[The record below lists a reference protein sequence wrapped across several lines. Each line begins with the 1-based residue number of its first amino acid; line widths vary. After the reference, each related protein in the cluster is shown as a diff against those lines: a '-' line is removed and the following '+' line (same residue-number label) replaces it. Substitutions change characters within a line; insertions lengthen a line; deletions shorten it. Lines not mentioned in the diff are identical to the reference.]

1 MVTARPPARLR
12 SRAVPSI
19 ADLVAADLAASDYV
33 PHAVREVF
41 PDVAPAGIG
50 AAVEAFCERA
60 LGAPVDDAELF
71 AASVGS
77 VFGVRLRDGRRVV
90 VKVHPPRASVAY
102 LEAMQAVQRHLAAA
116 GFPAPVPLAPPMRL
130 GRGIAVAETL
140 LDRGAPPDGRDPAQR
155 RAMAAGLAELVR
167 LARPL
172 TRLAALGENIMAVPP
187 GALWPT
193 PHDGRFDFAATNAGA
208 EWIDR
213 IAIAARAIRDAEP
226 AGDSVVGHT
235 DWRAEHLRFEAGR
248 LTAVYDW
255 DSVTVLPEA
264 VLAGSVAHMFTANF
278 ATETPGPTC
287 EEALAFVADYE
298 AARDGGRFSASERRA
313 ARAALVH
320 TMAYTARCEHSDA
333 LTDFGRRA
341 PAAGS
346 GKRPAAVPAGGAR
359 AFLAAH
365 AAELLGTGVGP
376 VPQVGPSS

>member
-1 MVTARPPARLR
+1 MVTAAPM
-12 SRAVPSI
+12 PST
-19 ADLVAADLAASDYV
+19 ADLVAADFADWGYV
-33 PHAVREVF
+33 PHVIDEVF
-41 PDVAPAGIG
+41 PEPSAAGIA
-50 AAVEAFCERA
+50 AAVDAFCERA
-60 LGAPVDDAELF
+60 LGAPVADAEFF
-71 AASVGS
+71 AASVGA
-77 VFGVRLRDGRRVV
+77 VVGARLADGRRLV

-116 GFPAPVPLAPPMRL
+116 GFPAPVPLAPPAPL
-130 GRGIAVAETL
+130 GRGIAVAESL

-155 RAMAAGLAELVR
+155 RAMAGGLAELVR

-172 TRLAALGENIMAVPP
+172 TRLAALRENIMAVPP

-213 IAIAARAIRDAEP
+213 IAIAARAIRDTEP
-226 AGDSVVGHT
+226 AGEQVVGHT

-248 LTAVYDW
+248 LTAVHDW
-255 DSVTVLPEA
+255 DSLAVLPEA
-264 VLAGSVAHMFTANF
+264 ALVGSVAHMFTANW

-298 AARDGGRFSASERRA
+298 AARDGGRFSTSERRA

-341 PAAGS
+341 PAPGS
-346 GKRPAAVPAGGAR
+346 GTRPAAVPAGGAR

-365 AAELLGTGVGP
+365 AAELLGTEMGPTHP
-376 VPQVGPSS
+376 VPEVGPSS